1 MDNVGSL
8 GSNGEI
14 RDGKVLAIERPIVPG
29 RPVTQRTGELV
40 GNLGWRYGMLL
51 AVLLLALAL
60 AGTLLLYHEAP
71 ALPFF
76 FDDMIH
82 LRWLDWH
89 SLPSIWNTAEG
100 LGYYRPLTMTV
111 WKVDDL
117 LFGRNDP
124 ERLHLLNLV
133 LHSLNSVLAGL
144 VAWRAFRGRGRAFY
158 ALLVGLIFLTF
169 PFSYQA
175 VPSTSSLSKPLI
187 ASLTLGSVLFYWEA
201 RRRHAWWLVALSLL
215 LGFLAPFAYE
225 DGVTVPLA
233 IVSVEVFGRARGEFD
248 RLSPLPGLHVL
259 LIWGIALPLVVLH
272 EPATGAALRLPSPPN
287 LWQNGVY
294 LLQGLLF
301 PIAPLASPLARALPS
316 AEYVVLAVVELLG
329 AGLLLAFY
337 HWAKQMALLGYI
349 GSWFVVAVLPLWL
362 MLDFSYVITSPRI
375 LYLAGLAGA
384 LLWAGVPVFLWTKHS
399 GRWWVQTLAVVGLT
413 GMLAF
418 NVGYV
423 RQKMVLASAIA
434 APLWQAVEAAEAQEQ
449 PASLLYVNVPAWI
462 APKQPIY
469 YIGTEGLTFVPEY
482 VRVQD
487 FVYVNAGFES
497 QITAC
502 MFDPAKQ
509 DWPAYIGYAG
519 DDLGWEGLSEQIRR
533 ASDVYLT
540 TYAAD
545 GLHFVE
551 AGGLE
556 PNRSPATADNPVAR
570 FGDQILLLK
579 DQLEL
584 AGSELTLTLWWYDLK
599 VPEEDVTI
607 FVHVYDE
614 AGQLVAQGDGYSLAG
629 LFPALQWQPGDLV
642 RDVRH
647 VTLPDR
653 VAAIPYTVAVG
664 WYSTA
669 GGHRLPA
676 FDQLGS
682 PVVNDAVAIYRN
694 P

>member
-1 MDNVGSL
+1 MDNASSL
-8 GSNGEI
+8 GSKGEV
-14 RDGKVLAIERPIVPG
+14 REGKVLSNGRPIVPDG
-29 RPVTQRTGELV
+29 PVTLRTGDSL
-40 GNLGWRYGMLL
+40 GNLGRRHRVLL
-51 AVLLLALAL
+51 AVILTVLALAS
-60 AGTLLLYHEAP
+60 TLLLYHEALG
-71 ALPFF
+71 LPFF

-89 SLPSIWNTAEG
+89 SLRSIWKTAEG

-117 LFGRNDP
+117 LFGHNEP
-124 ERLHLLNLV
+124 GRLHLLNLL
-133 LHSLNSVLAGL
+133 LHSLNTVLAGL
-144 VAWRAFRGRGRAFY
+144 VAWRAFRGRGRPFY
-158 ALLVGLIFLTF
+158 AVLVGLIFLTY

-187 ASLTLGSVLFYWEA
+187 ASLTLGSVLLYWEA
-201 RRRHAWWLVALSLL
+201 RRRRAGWLVALSLL

-233 IVSVEVFGRARGEFD
+233 IVSVEVFGRAQGEFE
-248 RLSPLPGLHVL
+248 RLSLLPGLHML

-272 EPATGAALRLPSPPN
+272 EPSTGATLRLPSALN

-301 PIAPLASPLARALPS
+301 PLAPLASPLVRAFPR
-316 AEYVVLAVVELLG
+316 AEYVVLAAVELLA

-337 HWAKQMALLGYI
+337 HWAKQMPLLCYI

-362 MLDFSYVITSPRI
+362 MLDYGYVITSPRI
-375 LYLAGLAGA
+375 LYLGGLAGG
-384 LLWAGVPVFLWTKHS
+384 LLWAAVPVLLWMRRPAAWW
-399 GRWWVQTLAVVGLT
+399 GRTLAVVSVV

-418 NVGYV
+418 NAGYV
-423 RQKMVLASAIA
+423 RQKMVLASEIA
-434 APLWQAVEAAEAQEQ
+434 APLWQAVQAAEVQEQ

-462 APKQPIY
+462 APKKPIY
-469 YIGTEGLTFVPEY
+469 CVGTEGLTFIPEY

-487 FVYVNAGFES
+487 FVYVNAGSEL
-497 QITAC
+497 QIVAC
-502 MFDPAKQ
+502 MFDAAKQ

-519 DDLGWEGLSEQIRR
+519 EDLDWQGLSEQIRL

-540 TYAAD
+540 TYVPN

-551 AGGLE
+551 AGALE
-556 PNRSPATADNPVAR
+556 PGRSVAAGDNPVAR
-570 FGDQILLLK
+570 FGDTILLLK
-579 DQLEL
+579 DQLEA
-584 AGSELTLTLWWYDLK
+584 AGSELTLTLWWVDLK
-599 VPEEDVTI
+599 VPEEDVTV
-607 FVHVYDE
+607 FVHVYD
-614 AGQLVAQGDGYSLAG
+614 AGGQLVAQGDGYALAG
-629 LFPALQWQPGDLV
+629 LFPALQWHPGDLV

-647 VTLPDR
+647 VTLPDGI
-653 VAAIPYTVAVG
+653 AASPYTVDVG

-669 GGHRLPA
+669 GGQRLPA
-676 FDQLGS
+676 LDQQGD
-682 PVVNDAVAIYRN
+682 PVANDAIAVYRN